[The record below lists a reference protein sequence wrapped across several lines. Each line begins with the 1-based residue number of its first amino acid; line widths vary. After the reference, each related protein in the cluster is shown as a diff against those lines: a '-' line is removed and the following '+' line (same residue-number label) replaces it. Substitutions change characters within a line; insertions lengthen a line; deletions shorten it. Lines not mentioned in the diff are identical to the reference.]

1 MEIYIHTK
9 CMKCR
14 GRYRGS
20 IIQCHRFE
28 GSLEGILFYF
38 WQRCF
43 NYNKV
48 IKKIVIQTGMID
60 ALEKFHAR
68 NVTFNL

>member
-14 GRYRGS
+14 RS
-20 IIQCHRFE
+20 IIQCRQFE
-28 GSLEGILFYF
+28 GSLEGIVFYF

-43 NYNKV
+43 NYNNKV

-60 ALEKFHAR
+60 GLGKFYAR
-68 NVTFNL
+68 NIINLIFDL